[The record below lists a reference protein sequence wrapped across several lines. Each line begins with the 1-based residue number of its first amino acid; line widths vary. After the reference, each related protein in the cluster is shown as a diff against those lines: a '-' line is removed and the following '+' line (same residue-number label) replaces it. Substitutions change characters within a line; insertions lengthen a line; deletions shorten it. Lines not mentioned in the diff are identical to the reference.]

1 MKNILFKNY
10 WVREEIKT
18 VVVNYLE
25 NKNDNITNKTH
36 KMLAKDLLEGKWLD
50 LSLVINQK
58 EWKLMSLSNL
68 RI

>member
-36 KMLAKDLLEGKWLD
+36 KMLAKDLLEGK
-50 LSLVINQK
+50 
-58 EWKLMSLSNL
+58 
-68 RI
+68 